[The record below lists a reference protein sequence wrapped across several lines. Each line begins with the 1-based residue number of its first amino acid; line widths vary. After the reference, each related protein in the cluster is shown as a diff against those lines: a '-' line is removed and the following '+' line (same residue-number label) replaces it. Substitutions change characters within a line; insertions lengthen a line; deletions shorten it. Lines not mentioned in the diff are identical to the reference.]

1 MICTPRFYEKLRPYA
16 TWGGLLKLPLLLP
29 AFLVVVLLI
38 LFRPFIIIQIYR
50 VYDWRF
56 GHFVL
61 SSHMMRLETLEWNN
75 SHKKKKIIIYY
86 FPSKVSSNDYFK
98 QNLKNRHVSIQ
109 NNFGFVTFTFCN
121 FFRFLIA
128 TTDDLAVDI
137 DGLSLKHPPQI
148 SFSRNEIAIGTKF
161 LDQFGLN
168 LNDKFVC
175 LNVRDNEY
183 AGEVRGRKFYR
194 HANRNSKIHSY
205 VEAAETLANLGYT
218 VFRMGALLSEPL
230 ISHNPRVIDY
240 ATNGMRSE
248 FLDLFLGAHCKFA
261 VLTNAGWANVP
272 RIFKRPILFVNSVPV
287 VESRNIT
294 SPAIFYPKRVIEIS
308 SGKMLSIKELC
319 DRDLLCASHVSQFA
333 NQGYRFEDLSH
344 EDLTKAVTEMVARV
358 EMQFVPTDQEKL
370 LQEKLNSE
378 LTNNPCIQPTPGY
391 YPVRAKYAACFLVK
405 YPKFLD

>member
-1 MICTPRFYEKLRPYA
+1 M
-16 TWGGLLKLPLLLP
+16 KLPLLLP

-61 SSHMMRLETLEWNN
+61 SSHMVRLETLEWNN
-75 SHKKKKIIIYY
+75 IHKKKKIIIYY

-109 NNFGFVTFTFCN
+109 NNFGFVIYTFGT

-161 LDQFGLN
+161 LDQFGLD

-183 AGEVRGRKFYR
+183 AGEVRGRKFDR
-194 HANRNSKIHSY
+194 HANRNSKIHDY
-205 VEAAETLANLGYT
+205 VEAAETLAKLGYT
-218 VFRMGALLSEPL
+218 VFRMGALLSEPF

-308 SGKMLSIKELC
+308 SGKMLSIKELS
-319 DRDLLCASHVSQFA
+319 DRNLICASNVSQFA

-370 LQEKLNSE
+370 LQEKLNRE

-391 YPVRAKYAACFLVK
+391 YPVRAEYATCFLVK

>member
-1 MICTPRFYEKLRPYA
+1 M
-16 TWGGLLKLPLLLP
+16 KLPLLLP

-38 LFRPFIIIQIYR
+38 LLRPFIIVQIYR

-128 TTDDLAVDI
+128 TTNNQPLDR
-137 DGLSLKHPPQI
+137 DGLSLKYSPQI
-148 SFSRNEIAIGTKF
+148 LFSRNEIASGTKF
-161 LDQFGLN
+161 LDQFELD

-183 AGEVRGRKFYR
+183 AGETSGTKFYR
-194 HANRNSKIHSY
+194 HANRNSKIQSY
-205 VEAAETLANLGYT
+205 FEATETLAKLGYT
-218 VFRMGALLSEPL
+218 VFRMGSLVSEPI
-230 ISHNPRVIDY
+230 ISNNPKVVDY

-261 VLTNAGWANVP
+261 VVTNAGWSNVP
-272 RIFKRPILFVNSVPV
+272 IIFKRPILFVNSVPV
-287 VESRNIT
+287 AERHTIAT
-294 SPAIFYPKRVIEIS
+294 TAIIYPKAVMEIS
-308 SGKMLSIKELC
+308 SRKILSMKELC
-319 DRDLLCASHVSQFA
+319 NRDLLFTNHILEFESQ
-333 NQGYRFEDLSH
+333 GCKFEDLSS
-344 EDLTKAVTEMVARV
+344 EDLIKAVTEMVARV
-358 EMQFVPTDQEKL
+358 EGRFFPTDQERL

-378 LTNNPCIQPTPGY
+378 LTNNSCIQPTPSY
-391 YPVRAKYAACFLVK
+391 FPVRAEYAACFLSK
-405 YPKFLD
+405 YPEFLD